1 MVILSPISVVF
12 GISGPPPES
21 TCRPGPGL
29 LTAGAAQADGLAM
42 TDREPHAFGTRILD
56 AAFGARY
63 RPTRVSTLLAGVV
76 ILSLGDLYM
85 TLVHLLNFG
94 MFEGNPVARGIM
106 AHGSPAM
113 LIIWKLV
120 TVGFAVAVMFWARRR
135 ISAEAGALFCCL
147 VLTWLTLQWA
157 HYSDQVANL
166 TNELHA
172 MDNESEVRWVTMA
185 PDPS

>member
-1 MVILSPISVVF
+1 MP
-12 GISGPPPES
+12 
-21 TCRPGPGL
+21 
-29 LTAGAAQADGLAM
+29 
-42 TDREPHAFGTRILD
+42 DRQPHAFGTTLLH
-56 AAFGARY
+56 AAFGSRY
-63 RPTRVSTLLAGVV
+63 RPTRVTAFLSGVV

-113 LIIWKLV
+113 LVIWKLI
-120 TVGFAVAVMFWARRR
+120 TVSFAVGVMFWARRR
-135 ISAEAGALFCCL
+135 LSAEAGALFCCL

-172 MDNESEVRWVTMA
+172 MDNASEARWVTMS